1 MKPLGT
7 RTGILAVVAGTVLL
21 FTMSLAIGVESGAF
35 TGAWRDWR
43 AGVPFQESVNL
54 QILFM
59 HRLPRTLVAALAG
72 AGLAVAG
79 CAFQALLRNPLATPY
94 TLGVASAGALGAWT
108 AVILVGRSPEGL
120 PAQIEGALNGVG
132 LSLRQFGAFTL
143 AALDMAFIYV
153 LATRRARMSP
163 AVLLLAGV
171 TLGMMANA
179 GIVLMR
185 YLASPEL
192 LVSMERWLMGGVAV
206 IGYGEVMR
214 LAIGIVPCALVLL
227 YYAGQY
233 DQVGFSP
240 ELAEGRG
247 VNVTALQRGTFIVGS
262 LMTAI
267 IVSEVGPI
275 GFVGLVVPH
284 AVRACVG
291 ANHRLLMPLSIV
303 AGAGFLCFCDIVT
316 RLLFVQETPIGIV
329 SSFIGVPVFIA
340 LMLRRGFTD
349 WER

>member
-1 MKPLGT
+1 MRPIPQRLGVA
-7 RTGILAVVAGTVLL
+7 LVAGASALL
-21 FTMSLAIGVESGAF
+21 FALSLGVGAESNAVAL
-35 TGAWRDWR
+35 AWADWR
-43 AGVPFQESVNL
+43 AGVPMAESVGL
-54 QILFM
+54 QILFL
-59 HRLPRTLVAALAG
+59 HRLPRTLAAVLAG

-94 TLGVASAGALGAWT
+94 TLGVASAGALGAWI
-108 AVILVGRSPEGL
+108 AVILVGRSPAGWA
-120 PAQIEGALNGVG
+120 AQLDLALGAVG
-132 LSLRQFGAFTL
+132 LSLKQAGAFAL
-143 AALDMAFIYV
+143 AAADMAFIYL

-179 GIVLMR
+179 GIVMMR
-185 YLASPEL
+185 YLASPDL

-206 IGYGEVMR
+206 IGYDAVIRMAFGV
-214 LAIGIVPCALVLL
+214 VPCALVLL

-233 DQVGFSP
+233 DQIGFSP
-240 ELAEGRG
+240 ELAAGRG

-262 LMTAI
+262 LITAI
-267 IVSEVGPI
+267 IVAEVGPI

-284 AVRACVG
+284 AVRAIVG
-291 ANHRLLMPLSIV
+291 SRHRLLMPLSVI
-303 AGAGFLCFCDIVT
+303 AGGGFLCFCDVIT
-316 RLLFVQETPIGIV
+316 RLLFAQETPIGVV

-340 LMLRRGFTD
+340 LMMRRGFTD

>member
-1 MKPLGT
+1 MNALGT
-7 RTGILAVVAGTVLL
+7 RNGVFLVVAGTAVL
-21 FTMSLAIGVESGAF
+21 FFVSLAIGVESGAF
-35 TGAWRDWR
+35 AGAWRDWR
-43 AGVPFQESVNL
+43 AGVPFAESVNL

-59 HRLPRTLVAALAG
+59 HRLPRTLAAALAG

-94 TLGVASAGALGAWT
+94 TLGVASAGALGAWI
-108 AVILVGRSPEGL
+108 AVILVGRSPDGL
-120 PAQIEGALNGVG
+120 AGQLEAALNGVG

-206 IGYGEVMR
+206 IGYDEVTR
-214 LAIGIVPCALVLL
+214 LAVGVIPCALVLL

-233 DQVGFSP
+233 DQIGFSP
-240 ELAEGRG
+240 ELAAGRG
-247 VNVTALQRGTFIVGS
+247 VNVTYLQRGTFFFGS

-267 IVSEVGPI
+267 IVAEVGPI

-291 ANHRLLMPLSIV
+291 TRHRILMPLSVI